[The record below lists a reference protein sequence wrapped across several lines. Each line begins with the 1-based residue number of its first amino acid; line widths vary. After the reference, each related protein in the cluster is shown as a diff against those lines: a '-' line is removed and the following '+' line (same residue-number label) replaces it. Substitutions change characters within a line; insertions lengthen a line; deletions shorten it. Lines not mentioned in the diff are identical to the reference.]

1 MSIGLVG
8 IKLGMSRV
16 FEEQGASVP
25 VTVIHAAPNLIC
37 QIKTADKD
45 GYSALQ
51 VAVGNQKPQRL
62 SKSLRGH
69 YAKSKVPTGKNLR
82 EFRIESS
89 KESEFSIGDALGV
102 TQFVAG
108 QKVDAVGVSKGK
120 GFAGTIKRWN
130 FAAQDATHGNSIS
143 HRHAGSTGQC
153 QWPGKVWK
161 GKKMAGQYGNC
172 RKTVQR
178 LQVAL
183 IDEENNLLLIK
194 GALPGANGSEVIVK
208 PACKQ
213 TKEEINLFNKLI
225 KERNDAQEAAIEQT
239 DTTATEV
246 TEDAKPQQE
255 AAPEQTDTTATEV
268 TEDAKPQEEA
278 VPEQAD
284 AAATEVTEDAKPQEE
299 AKPEQADAT
308 ETEVKGEEAEAK
320 QEDKPNES

>member
-1 MSIGLVG
+1 MSVGLVG

-37 QIKTADKD
+37 QIKTANKD

-102 TQFVAG
+102 TQFIAG

-130 FAAQDATHGNSIS
+130 FSAQDATHGNSIS

-225 KERNDAQEAAIEQT
+225 KEREEARLGQEEAATEQT
-239 DTTATEV
+239 DTAAAAEV
-246 TEDAKPQQE
+246 KDDAKP
-255 AAPEQTDTTATEV
+255 
-268 TEDAKPQEEA
+268 
-278 VPEQAD
+278 
-284 AAATEVTEDAKPQEE
+284 
-299 AKPEQADAT
+299 
-308 ETEVKGEEAEAK
+308 K

>member
-1 MSIGLVG
+1 MSVGLVG

-37 QIKTADKD
+37 QIKTANKD

-102 TQFVAG
+102 TQFIAG

-130 FAAQDATHGNSIS
+130 FSAQDATHGNSIS

-225 KERNDAQEAAIEQT
+225 KEREEARLGQEEAATEQT
-239 DTTATEV
+239 DTAAAEV
-246 TEDAKPQQE
+246 KDDVEPKQE
-255 AAPEQTDTTATEV
+255 AATEQMDTAAAEV
-268 TEDAKPQEEA
+268 KGDAEPKQE
-278 VPEQAD
+278 
-284 AAATEVTEDAKPQEE
+284 AATEQMDTA
-299 AKPEQADAT
+299 AA
-308 ETEVKGEEAEAK
+308 EVKDDVEPK
-320 QEDKPNES
+320 QENKPNES

>member
-1 MSIGLVG
+1 MSVGLVG

-37 QIKTADKD
+37 QIKTANKD

-89 KESEFSIGDALGV
+89 KESDFSIGDALGV
-102 TQFVAG
+102 TQFIAG

-130 FAAQDATHGNSIS
+130 FSAQDATHGNSIS

-225 KERNDAQEAAIEQT
+225 KEREKEREEVRLGQEEAATEQT
-239 DTTATEV
+239 DTAAAEV
-246 TEDAKPQQE
+246 KDDTKPKQE
-255 AAPEQTDTTATEV
+255 ATTEQTDT
-268 TEDAKPQEEA
+268 
-278 VPEQAD
+278 
-284 AAATEVTEDAKPQEE
+284 AAA
-299 AKPEQADAT
+299 
-308 ETEVKGEEAEAK
+308 EVKDDAEPK

>member
-1 MSIGLVG
+1 MSVGLVG

-37 QIKTADKD
+37 QIKTANKD

-102 TQFVAG
+102 TQFIAG

-130 FAAQDATHGNSIS
+130 FSAQDATHGNSIS

-225 KERNDAQEAAIEQT
+225 KEREEARLGQEEAATEQMDTAAAEVKDDAEPKQEAATEQM
-239 DTTATEV
+239 DT
-246 TEDAKPQQE
+246 
-255 AAPEQTDTTATEV
+255 
-268 TEDAKPQEEA
+268 
-278 VPEQAD
+278 
-284 AAATEVTEDAKPQEE
+284 AAA
-299 AKPEQADAT
+299 
-308 ETEVKGEEAEAK
+308 EVKDDAEPK

>member
-1 MSIGLVG
+1 MSVGLVG

-37 QIKTADKD
+37 QIKTANKD

-102 TQFVAG
+102 TQFIAG

-130 FAAQDATHGNSIS
+130 FSAQDATHGNSIS

-225 KERNDAQEAAIEQT
+225 KEREEARLGQEEATTEQT
-239 DTTATEV
+239 DTAAAEV
-246 TEDAKPQQE
+246 KDDVEPKQE
-255 AAPEQTDTTATEV
+255 ATTEQTDTAAAEV
-268 TEDAKPQEEA
+268 KDDAEPKQE
-278 VPEQAD
+278 
-284 AAATEVTEDAKPQEE
+284 AATEQMDTA
-299 AKPEQADAT
+299 AA
-308 ETEVKGEEAEAK
+308 EVKDDAEPK